1 MASSALLQLQGITTY
16 FAENQVTANDAVD
29 LEIAAGE
36 VHALVGE
43 NGAGKSTLM
52 HVLSGYVMPS
62 AGTLLLHNKRVS
74 FRSPADAID
83 HGIVMVHQHPPYVPG
98 FRVWENVLL
107 GVERTGRAGLL
118 DRESALELVS
128 RVAAEHG
135 LSVDPNARMHRL
147 AASQIHFVA
156 LLAALVRKPQVLILD
171 EPTAPC
177 TEPEVALMFRMLRRL
192 IAQGIAVILITHKL
206 KEVMEIANRV
216 TVLRSGAVVA
226 TVPLHKTNAQ
236 QIAAWMLG
244 EDCQIGDQDR
254 RLPAGLPE
262 VRAAQIPTAA
272 KESSA
277 PAAAPESSASTVPSR
292 TNALELRN
300 VSVFVGDLAVLDHIN
315 LTAAAGAILGVT
327 GIRENGLEFLE
338 DVLSGTIAPDR
349 GSILLSGVPVKRYSP
364 RHFRHSGISYIPT
377 DRILR
382 GASMDSTVAENLILL
397 HRKDLQT
404 GGILRRKD
412 IVQFTEALQRRYGIS
427 GLLHQPMRRLSGGN
441 IQKVILSRE
450 LSGQR
455 RVVVFSEPSWGL
467 DLRSRELMYT
477 EMRVLRD
484 QGAVVVLISADIDEV
499 LGMADRIAVMYRGR
513 IAGLLEGSERTRE
526 RIGEFMLGFEE
537 RDVTGGKDTPA
548 QYGALGLPGSGGR

>member
-1 MASSALLQLQGITTY
+1 MAAPALLRLQGITTY

-62 AGTLLLHNKRVS
+62 AGTMALNGKPVA
-74 FRSPADAID
+74 FRSPADAIAQ
-83 HGIVMVHQHPPYVPG
+83 GIVMVHQHPPYVPG

-107 GVERTGRAGLL
+107 GVERTGRTGLL
-118 DRESALELVS
+118 DRERAVELVS

-135 LSVDPNARMHRL
+135 LAIDPSARMHRL

-192 IAQGIAVILITHKL
+192 IAQGIAVVLITHKL
-206 KEVMEIANRV
+206 KEVMEIADRV
-216 TVLRSGAVVA
+216 TVLRGGAVVA
-226 TVPLHKTNAQ
+226 SMPMQQTDAQ
-236 QIAAWMLG
+236 QIAALMLG
-244 EDCQIGDQDR
+244 EDCQVGEQDQRLLDR
-254 RLPAGLPE
+254 LTSM
-262 VRAAQIPTAA
+262 TARNSA
-272 KESSA
+272 KLSASA
-277 PAAAPESSASTVPSR
+277 PDPAAHPSDSR
-292 TNALELRN
+292 SVTGGNALELRN
-300 VSVFVGDLAVLDHIN
+300 VSVFVDDLAVLDRVY
-315 LTAAAGAILGVT
+315 LTADAGAILGVT

-338 DVLSGTIAPDR
+338 DVLSGTISPDR
-349 GSILLSGVPVKRYSP
+349 GSILLNGRQVKRYSP

-382 GASMDSTVAENLILL
+382 GSSMDSTVAENLILL

-404 GGILRRKD
+404 GGVLRRKD
-412 IVQFTEALQRRYGIS
+412 VVEFTEALQRRYGIS

-450 LSGQR
+450 LSGER

-484 QGAVVVLISADIDEV
+484 RGAVVVLISADIDEV
-499 LGMADRIAVMYRGR
+499 LAMADRIAVMYRGR
-513 IAGLLEGSERTRE
+513 VAGVLTGNERSRE
-526 RIGEFMLGFEE
+526 RIGEFMLGFQEH
-537 RDVTGGKDTPA
+537 DVTGDGGGG
-548 QYGALGLPGSGGR
+548 QPGTIPLRGSSSR